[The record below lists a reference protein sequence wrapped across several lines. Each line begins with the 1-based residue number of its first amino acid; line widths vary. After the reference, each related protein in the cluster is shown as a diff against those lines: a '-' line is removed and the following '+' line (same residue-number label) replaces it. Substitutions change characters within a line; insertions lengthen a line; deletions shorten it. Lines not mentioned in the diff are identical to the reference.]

1 MPVCFAS
8 LKVKIT
14 KHFCAQHWKYSKKL
28 IGISR
33 LKLFPYLQ
41 PQTCLII
48 CFFTGDLVALFDD
61 DDIDELKQERNEVEY
76 RKSKS
81 CILAHTFQSHSLK
94 GALFLQCDF
103 FIHS

>member
-8 LKVKIT
+8 LKYKIT

-33 LKLFPYLQ
+33 LKNSPLIYNLKLGKFKNTDSYY
-41 PQTCLII
+41 CLII

-81 CILAHTFQSHSLK
+81 
-94 GALFLQCDF
+94 
-103 FIHS
+103 